1 MKKIIVFI
9 ISLTLLSCLDISD
22 PQAENIDEMEERTKN
37 LEDSIV
43 GLIETGI
50 TFLNKELKENLK
62 ADSKSNGEEKLESTD
77 LLSELTGVWSE
88 EDVLDGTTVFE
99 INFDSDSL
107 KTIKYLFTPTDTDR
121 EYNDSVDVD
130 YLYDVSIKNID
141 NKRHKV
147 SFYLTVQGKDFK
159 EPMRTNPIWT
169 IRQHFG
175 WNDSFTI
182 SLTTHKG
189 KRYDL
194 EWVREY

>member
-1 MKKIIVFI
+1 MKKLLALILLI
-9 ISLTLLSCLDISD
+9 TLLGCLNISE
-22 PQAENIDEMEERTKN
+22 PESENIVEMEERTKN

-50 TFLNKELKENLK
+50 TFLNKELKENLE

-77 LLSELTGVWSE
+77 LLFEVTGVWSE

-107 KTIKYLFTPTDTDR
+107 KTIKYLFTPTDIDR
-121 EYNDSVDVD
+121 KYDDSVDVD

-141 NKRHKV
+141 NKRHIV
-147 SFYLTVQGKDFK
+147 SFYLTLQGKDFK

-175 WNDSFTI
+175 WNNSFTI

-189 KRYDL
+189 KSYDL
-194 EWVREY
+194 DWVREY

>member
-107 KTIKYLFTPTDTDR
+107 KTIKYLFTPTWG
-121 EYNDSVDVD
+121 E
-130 YLYDVSIKNID
+130 L
-141 NKRHKV
+141 
-147 SFYLTVQGKDFK
+147 Q
-159 EPMRTNPIWT
+159 
-169 IRQHFG
+169 
-175 WNDSFTI
+175 
-182 SLTTHKG
+182 
-189 KRYDL
+189 
-194 EWVREY
+194 VRES

>member
-22 PQAENIDEMEERTKN
+22 PQAENNDEMEERTKN

-130 YLYDVSIKNID
+130 YLYDVSIKNIEKT
-141 NKRHKV
+141 NNIV
-147 SFYLTVQGKDFK
+147 SFYLTKKGENFK
-159 EPMRTNPIWT
+159 KPMRENPIWT
-169 IRQHFG
+169 IKKHVG
-175 WNDSFTI
+175 WNDKFTI

-189 KRYDL
+189 KKYDL
-194 EWVREY
+194 GYVRDY